1 MTEVSDLDKKVEEI
15 KKEEVQDMPVE
26 VKCLCVH
33 GKCKEGESECHGGCD
48 SGWSGPH
55 CDTPNKEKLD
65 NVNVDQGKDFTQDS
79 LYKPQ
84 QTSEQRITGPSLEE

>member
-55 CDTPNKEKLD
+55 CDTPNEEKLD
-65 NVNVDQGKDFTQDS
+65 NVNVDQGKDFTQDG